1 MDEATVTRTVQ
12 SIPPEY
18 HRYLSAKET
27 QALLSE
33 GKITEREETLIRLF
47 ARYRALN
54 HQGVDWEKDS
64 EMQRLASLL

>member
-1 MDEATVTRTVQ
+1 MDEAMVLQAVQ
-12 SIPPEY
+12 NIPPEY

-27 QALLSE
+27 QALLAE

-64 EMQRLASLL
+64 EMQRLVSLL

>member
-1 MDEATVTRTVQ
+1 M
-12 SIPPEY
+12 
-18 HRYLSAKET
+18 
-27 QALLSE
+27 

-64 EMQRLASLL
+64 EIQRLVSLL